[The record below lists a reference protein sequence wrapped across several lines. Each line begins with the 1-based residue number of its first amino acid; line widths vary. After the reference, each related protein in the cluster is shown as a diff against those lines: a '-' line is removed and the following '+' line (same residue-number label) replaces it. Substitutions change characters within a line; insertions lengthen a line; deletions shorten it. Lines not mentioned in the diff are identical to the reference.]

1 MKTFRYLIYSTFI
14 LLAAGMASCTQEE
27 FKPGEPDLENCYGVY
42 FDDAQQ
48 NTGSLMLD
56 PSDPRSL
63 TFSVSRLKEDGEI
76 EVPVV
81 VEGSE
86 EGIFE
91 AEPLIFEDGQRTAVL
106 TVNFD
111 KAESSK
117 NYSCRLSLEDPQYA
131 LVYGQNSLSVDFSL
145 VIIEWELVTGTGGEQ
160 TGMWRDDIIS
170 SYFIPAAYNEQYAE
184 HEVTVYKRK
193 DIEGYYRVDNAYTQE
208 YVESMLNV
216 ALIGATPSCSNPSLV
231 INATDPEKVW
241 IDLQSIGVDLG
252 GSYSGVLSI
261 CSNVEEVIS
270 NADNLYGTLENGV
283 IEFPA
288 NGILF
293 EKGGSLYLA
302 NTAAKTRLILPGYEA
317 PDYSLSLQAG
327 ACTDGSLP
335 VTFVKGTDVASVKY
349 AVYTGRLDD
358 GQVFTYADNII
369 RGEEPNVKT
378 LGAGESSVT
387 VSGMETG
394 FYTLVAVAYDAEGN
408 DCGYTSVSFGYVAQ
422 GDDMSVQID
431 AGMIVSD
438 KYAPQ
443 GFTSENSIEYYIYG
457 EDIENAYLAF
467 YETSSL
473 SGASDMDLV
482 SDILSKAENTM
493 LGSAEISQI
502 NNEGYVDILTGLDP
516 ATSYTMVV
524 YADNGYEST
533 LVKEEATTL
542 GAPLNPLEK
551 IYTDSDIYMV
561 DKSDLI
567 STWDYYAVPLGADAR
582 AKIGQVTISE
592 SPEEDGPEDDW
603 MTVEGL
609 LGPAAEEMGVNDSF
623 TFSYYGGVLYTMTD
637 VQNIDGYY
645 GQLLYLGVN
654 AQGTAPYS
662 GDYLMMLGATGTE
675 GYLAFPRSTVQG
687 IQFVGIYYG
696 IYADTEGQMP
706 TGDYVAYTDMMLVDP
721 SANADAGTA
730 ALSGMSAIDKI
741 SLEWSKGPANY
752 VETPDGRMKS
762 LIDRYTG
769 GFRPVPAS
777 LAGIGAK
784 VDSRSVAFDASPAAP
799 EQNVSGSFLNKKEF
813 RAR

>member
-131 LVYGQNSLSVDFSL
+131 LVYGQNSLSVDFSF
-145 VIIEWELVTGTGGEQ
+145 VIIEWELVTGAGGEQ

-170 SYFIPAAYNEQYAE
+170 SYFIPAAYNQQYAE

-193 DIEGYYRVDNAYTQE
+193 DIEGYYRVDNAYTKE

-252 GSYSGVLSI
+252 GSFSGVLSI

-293 EKGGSLYLA
+293 EQGGSLYLA

-482 SDILSKAENTM
+482 SDILSNAENTM

-662 GDYLMMLGATGTE
+662 GDYLMVLGATGTD
-675 GYLAFPRSTVQG
+675 GYLALARTTNSG

-696 IYADTEGQMP
+696 IYADEEGQMP
-706 TGDYVAYTDMMLVDP
+706 TGDYVAYTDIMLVDQ
-721 SANADAGTA
+721 SVDTGAGTA

-762 LIDRYTG
+762 LIDRYSG
-769 GFRPVPAS
+769 SLRHVNAS
-777 LAGIGAK
+777 LAGIEAK
-784 VDSRSVAFDASPAAP
+784 VDSRSVAFDASPAIP
-799 EQNVSGSFLNKKEF
+799 EQNVSDPFLNMKEF
-813 RAR
+813 RVR